1 MDPAMIERMIEAGR
15 DSYEARLAAGQA
27 WLKGGEAERAVEHL
41 RKAIAFKPEQTA
53 AWQALGQALQA
64 GGDLTGCRQA
74 WSRGIEMASANGDV
88 QAEKV
93 MRVWLK
99 RLDRDRA

>member
-1 MDPAMIERMIEAGR
+1 MDPSAIERMIEGGR

-27 WLKGGEAERAVEHL
+27 RLKGGQAERAVEHL
-41 RKAIAFKPEQTA
+41 RKATAFKPEQTA

-64 GGDLTGCRQA
+64 AGDVAGCREA
-74 WSRGIEMASANGDV
+74 WAHGIERASVNGDV

-93 MRVWLK
+93 MAVWLK
-99 RLDRDRA
+99 RLDRDHQ